1 MNKVIVSLACASA
14 LTSIAIAEE
23 SGVFVGVEA
32 SRGDFKA
39 QRTIAQQGIVT
50 EIASGERYGLVAG
63 YKQFFNPHI
72 GRRYYANV
80 SFNNFSK
87 QGIHSV

>member
-1 MNKVIVSLACASA
+1 MNKVMINLALNKHSN
-14 LTSIAIAEE
+14 SRE

-50 EIASGERYGLVAG
+50 EIASGERYGLLAG
-63 YKQFFNPHI
+63 YKQFFNFHI

-80 SFNNFSK
+80 SFNDFSK
-87 QGIHSV
+87 QGIQSV